1 MPDCPLLL
9 HWGTVPFMRHLTM
22 RGMLITFKT
31 IETQSRPFCAAHCPP
46 MLTLPPALHPP
57 PSNYWTGRQADR
69 LWLRAQVNN
78 LKKNPQWKSGSSSPD
93 RETHKHTLALF
104 TPTWTCA
111 PLDAINWSAWCHLQS
126 PRHTQHFLF
135 TNGNVSLWNLHIFV
149 MSNLDLNICL
159 YTCLKLRIIV
169 QLNLKFLTVSLM
181 CGPLKIT
188 HMYTSL
194 KSQTSLF

>member
-9 HWGTVPFMRHLTM
+9 HEGTVPFMRHLTM

-57 PSNYWTGRQADR
+57 PSNYWTGRQA
-69 LWLRAQVNN
+69 LAPSTGQQ
-78 LKKNPQWKSGSSSPD
+78 LKKESTVEKWVIFSWQRNIKN
-93 RETHKHTLALF
+93 KHTLALF
-104 TPTWTCA
+104 TSTWTCA
-111 PLDAINWSAWCHLQS
+111 PLGAINWSTWCHLQS
-126 PRHTQHFLF
+126 PRHTQHLLL

-149 MSNLDLNICL
+149 MSNLNLNICL
-159 YTCLKLRIIV
+159 YICLKLRVIV

-188 HMYTSL
+188 HM
-194 KSQTSLF
+194 